1 MFGCSVLLT
10 SRFIWNTLKN
20 LYGVCYNIANEFLQN
35 IVHRLYQINQ
45 GKKAFANEHM
55 TATKSKVR
63 KSCPYGFL

>member
-1 MFGCSVLLT
+1 M
-10 SRFIWNTLKN
+10 N
-20 LYGVCYNIANEFLQN
+20 FLQN